1 MSRRRLLGLAA
12 LTLFRPA
19 ATWALDPP
27 KGPVVLTVSG
37 RVRTGRRDGPA
48 SFDMA
53 MLEQLPQAQ
62 LSTQT
67 PWYPQPRRFTGPLL
81 RQVIE
86 VAGGQ
91 LVAGGKLRATALNDY
106 AVEIPAEDALRYD
119 LVLARLMDD
128 KPMPVRDKGPLFI
141 VYPFD
146 AHRELRNAVYY
157 SRCAW
162 QLKAIEVV

>member
-1 MSRRRLLGLAA
+1 MFRRRLLGLAA

-19 ATWALDPP
+19 AAWALESPQ
-27 KGPVVLTVSG
+27 GPVILTVSG
-37 RVRTGRRDGPA
+37 RVRGGNRDGR
-48 SFDMA
+48 SVFDMA
-53 MLEQLPQAQ
+53 MLERLPQAAIT
-62 LSTQT
+62 TQT
-67 PWYPQPRRFTGPLL
+67 PWYPQPRRFSGPLL
-81 RQVIE
+81 RDVIAA
-86 VAGGQ
+86 AGGQ
-91 LVAGGKLRATALNDY
+91 LTASGKLRATALNDY
-106 AVEIPAEDALRYD
+106 GVEIPGDDVLRYD

-162 QLKAIEVV
+162 QLKSIEVV